1 MRQECPMQRVA
12 CTETTM
18 EESPPRSV
26 ETGSWIKSP
35 NSPDF
40 PAPISW
46 PLDGTYD
53 ALGDPIPKQ

>member
-1 MRQECPMQRVA
+1 MQRVA

-18 EESPPRSV
+18 EESPPRSI

-40 PAPISW
+40 PPQIWW

-53 ALGDPIPKQ
+53 ALGDPIPKL

>member
-26 ETGSWIKSP
+26 ETGSWIMSP
-35 NSPDF
+35 NDPLF

-46 PLDGTYD
+46 YLDGTYD

>member
-26 ETGSWIKSP
+26 ETGSWIMSP
-35 NSPDF
+35 NSPTW
-40 PAPISW
+40 PPQIWW

-53 ALGDPIPKQ
+53 ALGDPIPKL